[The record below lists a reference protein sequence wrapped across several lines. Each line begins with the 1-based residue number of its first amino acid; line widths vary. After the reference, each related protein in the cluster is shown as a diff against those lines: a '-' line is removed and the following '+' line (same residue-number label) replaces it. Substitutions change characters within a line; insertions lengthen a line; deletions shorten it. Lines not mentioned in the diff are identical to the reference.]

1 MPRSAW
7 LAVVVFALSAPA
19 ARAQLEPIA
28 PSPPSD
34 LPQGEAAPLA
44 GTPVTRDAPP
54 TRRPSLLGAPLAI
67 QGTAPPRRA
76 PDPPAETPPA
86 TIAPVGFND
95 APKPEAARGARFGAP
110 VSANAIGD
118 EQPVVPVSSKQVH
131 ASVARTAPQPSE
143 TDPVDDFLRK
153 RSDLTGA
160 DRSRGRSWKLGDIG
174 DRLSDVIGN
183 RNGGWFK
190 SDHLFDGFISPIS
203 NPFLAEDPRSITELR
218 PLFVF
223 QRIPSSQPDFLGGR
237 VNFFGAQARVAFT
250 DRWSLVFHK
259 FGGVSVNG
267 NSDAR
272 FDDSTGFAELWLGP
286 KYTFYRGEENGA
298 VAAGGLQFQ
307 IPTGPKSVFQDT
319 GSLSLVPYVSYA
331 QNFLR
336 DLRLGSFNGILST
349 GYSFSTSK
357 ARSDYYW
364 LTAHLDFDVM
374 NLHRF
379 YPVAEMNWFL
389 TTTNGNSRALGVEGR
404 DLINFGGQAKGT
416 GLLTG
421 AMGGRVKITENAQF
435 GATFEIPFAGKRD
448 VFRNRFT
455 LDFILRY

>member
-7 LAVVVFALSAPA
+7 LAGVVFALCAPA
-19 ARAQLEPIA
+19 ALAQPGSLDPVPPA
-28 PSPPSD
+28 PPGELPPA
-34 LPQGEAAPLA
+34 E
-44 GTPVTRDAPP
+44 GTPVARDVPP
-54 TRRPSLLGAPLAI
+54 KRPSLLGAPVAI
-67 QGTAPPRRA
+67 QGTAPPRPA
-76 PDPPAETPPA
+76 EPPPASLPPSPPPSA
-86 TIAPVGFND
+86 VAPASFGD
-95 APKPEAARGARFGAP
+95 APKPDAPRGARFGAP
-110 VSANAIGD
+110 VSATANGD
-118 EQPVVPVSSKQVH
+118 EQPVLPVSSKQVH
-131 ASVARTAPQPSE
+131 SAVARTAPQPSA
-143 TDPVDDFLRK
+143 TDPVDDFLKK
-153 RSDLTGA
+153 RSDLKGDDKA
-160 DRSRGRSWKLGDIG
+160 RGRSWKLGDFG
-174 DRLSDVIGN
+174 DRIYGMLGN
-183 RNGGWFK
+183 RDGMFK

-203 NPFLAEDPRSITELR
+203 NPFLAEDPRSVTELR

-223 QRIPSSQPDFLGGR
+223 QQVPGSQPDFMGGR

-259 FGGVSVNG
+259 FGGVSVNTHNG
-267 NSDAR
+267 SR
-272 FDDSTGFAELWLGP
+272 FEDSTGFAELWLGP

-307 IPTGPKSVFQDT
+307 IPTGPQGVFQDT

-336 DLRLGSFNGILST
+336 DLRFGSFNGILST

-379 YPVAEMNWFL
+379 YPVAELNWFL
-389 TTTNGNSRALGVEGR
+389 TTTNGNARAMGAEGR

-421 AMGGRVKITENAQF
+421 ALGGRVKITENAQF

-448 VFRNRFT
+448 FFSSRFT